1 MTISA
6 RNIFKGKVTAIKKGP
21 INAEV
26 EITAAGGDV
35 IVAMLTETSVRSLG
49 LAIGKD
55 AAAVIKASWVTLV
68 AGTPEYRFSA
78 RNQMKGMINGLIR
91 GAAFCE
97 VKVALPGG
105 ETMCAMVT
113 KEAAEELGLGEG
125 TAVVAMFKAGH
136 VLVGVKE

>member
-49 LAIGKD
+49 LAIGNRHGRI
-55 AAAVIKASWVTLV
+55 V
-68 AGTPEYRFSA
+68 GF
-78 RNQMKGMINGLIR
+78 GLH
-91 GAAFCE
+91 CQ
-97 VKVALPGG
+97 V
-105 ETMCAMVT
+105 
-113 KEAAEELGLGEG
+113 GLKI
-125 TAVVAMFKAGH
+125 AQR
-136 VLVGVKE
+136 